1 MELYSMDVQSAIY
14 GFFIGFIGVSI
25 VGVIIFRVINGPLK
39 KHNSSLNQELVEQTE
54 KNEQAICHLRHELER
69 ATKYAETLLKEL
81 SEKKIELAVA
91 HERMDNFRVIES
103 DHVQLKPKYHEMLTS
118 IASYKQQVA
127 EYEKKELEN
136 KKQQDAVNFIIVEK
150 DKSISQLHIDIADIR
165 VLNTELATRIEEER
179 KQSEQ
184 NLKLLEDAQEKL
196 SEQFQNLANKIFE
209 EKGKKFTEQN
219 KEHIGVLINPLREQ
233 LGDFKKKI
241 EDTYEKE
248 TRDRVSLKAEIA
260 NLRELNQQINQ
271 EAKNLTNALTKDNKA
286 MGDWGEMQLERIL
299 EDVGLVKGREYEAQG
314 VYENEEGAKLRPD
327 FIVHL
332 PEDKDVVIDS
342 KVTLDSYVRYC
353 STENEVEKGVA
364 LKDLII
370 SVKAHV
376 KGLKDKDYRDLKGV
390 RTLDFVLMFIPV
402 EGALML
408 ALDSEPKL
416 FKEAFEAGVMIVGPT
431 TLMGTL
437 RTIERIWRFERQN
450 KNAQKMAEEA
460 GKIYDQFFLVVESLD
475 DIGDKLEKAH
485 KAYEQTQ
492 KRLVDGRGNL
502 ATRINNLKKLGAT
515 TKKELAEEFME
526 KAELGDSRG

>member
-1 MELYSMDVQSAIY
+1 MDIQPAIY
-14 GFFIGFIGVSI
+14 GFLIGFVVASILGAILFRLVNGV
-25 VGVIIFRVINGPLK
+25 LK
-39 KHNSSLNQELVEQTE
+39 RQHDVLKQDLNEKVQSGEQSLQRLQKELVQEVERTE
-54 KNEQAICHLRHELER
+54 RLSND
-69 ATKYAETLLKEL
+69 L
-81 SEKKIELAVA
+81 SEKRVELAVA
-91 HERMDNFRVIES
+91 HERMDNFRIIEN
-103 DHVQLKPKYHEMLTS
+103 DHAELKPRHQESLTS
-118 IASYKQQVA
+118 IASYRQQVSD
-127 EYEKKELEN
+127 YEKKDNEHKKRMDELS
-136 KKQQDAVNFIIVEK
+136 IVLI
-150 DKSISQLHIDIADIR
+150 DKERAINQLHKDIADVR
-165 VLNTELATRIEEER
+165 VLNTEFATRIEEER

-209 EKGKKFTEQN
+209 EKGKKITEQN

-233 LGDFKKKI
+233 LGEFKKQV
-241 EDTYEKE
+241 EEAYEKE
-248 TRDRVSLKAEIA
+248 ARDRVSLKVEIA

-299 EDVGLVKGREYEAQG
+299 EDVGLVKGREYEVQA
-314 VYENEEGAKLRPD
+314 VYENDEGAKLRPD

-332 PEDKDVVIDS
+332 PEEKDIVIDS
-342 KVTLDSYVRYC
+342 KVTLESYVRYC
-353 STENEVEKGVA
+353 SAEIKVEKESA
-364 LKDLII
+364 LKDLIV

-390 RTLDFVLMFIPV
+390 RSLDFVLMFIPV

-408 ALDSEPKL
+408 ALDAEPKL
-416 FKEAFEAGVMIVGPT
+416 FKEAFESGVMIVGPT

-437 RTIERIWRFERQN
+437 RTIERIWRFEKQN

-485 KAYEQTQ
+485 KAYELTQ
-492 KRLVDGRGNL
+492 KRLVEGRGNL
-502 ATRINNLKKLGAT
+502 AGRINNLKKLGAT
-515 TKKELAEEFME
+515 TKKELPEELLE
-526 KAELGDSRG
+526 KAELENSKNS

>member
-1 MELYSMDVQSAIY
+1 MDIQSAGY
-14 GFFIGFIGVSI
+14 GFLVGSVVFIVVCLLVVFLQKKRNSNEVVKLVADYDEINNRNEH
-25 VGVIIFRVINGPLK
+25 VIANMR
-39 KHNSSLNQELVEQTE
+39 QEIEQ
-54 KNEQAICHLRHELER
+54 QARQLEL
-69 ATKYAETLLKEL
+69 ANKEL
-81 SEKKIELAVA
+81 TDTKVEFAVA
-91 HERMDNFRVIES
+91 QERVDNYRVLEKEYER
-103 DHVQLKPKYHEMLTS
+103 LKPKYQENLAEL
-118 IASYKQQVA
+118 ASCKQQIDGD
-127 EYEKKELEN
+127 EKKELELKGLLDEWKNENSN
-136 KKQQDAVNFIIVEK
+136 KEKIISELQNNL
-150 DKSISQLHIDIADIR
+150 SDIR
-165 VLNTELATRIEEER
+165 VQNKELTTRIEEER

-184 NLKLLEDAQEKL
+184 NIKLLEDAQEKL

-233 LGDFKKKI
+233 LGEFKKKV
-241 EDTYEKE
+241 EEAYEKE
-248 TRDRVSLKAEIA
+248 TKDRVSLRAEIGH
-260 NLRELNQQINQ
+260 LRELNQQINQ

-299 EDVGLVKGREYEAQG
+299 EDVGLVKGREYEVQS
-314 VYENEEGAKLRPD
+314 VYEHEGGAKLRPD
-327 FIVHL
+327 FVVHL
-332 PEDKDVVIDS
+332 PEGKDVVIDS
-342 KVTLDSYVRYC
+342 KVTLDAYVNYC
-353 STENEVEKGVA
+353 STDIKEEKDQA
-364 LKDLII
+364 LKGLIT

-390 RTLDFVLMFIPV
+390 GTLDFVLMFIPV

-408 ALDSEPKL
+408 ALESEPQL
-416 FKEAFEAGVMIVGPT
+416 FKDAFESGVMIVGPT

-485 KAYEQTQ
+485 KAYEMTQ

-515 TKKELAEEFME
+515 TKKDLSEELLE
-526 KAELGDSRG
+526 KAELEDSK